1 VSSRTNACP
10 IRSRVSANK
19 ANRSGSVTGK
29 CFRNRAGLEYWGPL
43 PCYGN
48 TEARFVMELPTGA
61 RDVPRDPFS
70 FQES

>member
-1 VSSRTNACP
+1 
-10 IRSRVSANK
+10 
-19 ANRSGSVTGK
+19 
-29 CFRNRAGLEYWGPL
+29 LGPL

-48 TEARFVMELPTGA
+48 TEARFVMELPTDV